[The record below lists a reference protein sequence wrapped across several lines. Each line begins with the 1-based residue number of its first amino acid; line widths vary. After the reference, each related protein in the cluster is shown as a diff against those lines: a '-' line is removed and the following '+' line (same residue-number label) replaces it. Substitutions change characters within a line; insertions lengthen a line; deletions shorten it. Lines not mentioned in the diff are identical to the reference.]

1 MPQKR
6 VNLEAERGR
15 LMLSKA
21 EICKEIGVTTKTWN
35 GYVNGQNIPSWVLV
49 KLREMTGKSVD
60 YLLGMVDDE

>member
-21 EICKEIGVTTKTWN
+21 EICKEIGITPKTWN
-35 GYVNGQNIPSWVLV
+35 GYINGQNIPSWVLV